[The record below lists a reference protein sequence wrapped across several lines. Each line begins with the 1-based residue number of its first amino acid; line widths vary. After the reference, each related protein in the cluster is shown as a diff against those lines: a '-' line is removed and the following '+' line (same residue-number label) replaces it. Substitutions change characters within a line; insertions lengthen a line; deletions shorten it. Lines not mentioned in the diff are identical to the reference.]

1 MISLVIG
8 MLMSVLAADRGGL
21 EIALGSTRTAVERI
35 DKRGRDSVSQTCT
48 AARAAIES
56 RRFIGWRGLPTGC
69 SPKSLFGVAL
79 NDQWGEAHLGQRF
92 EPARSHLLPVPGY
105 YSPAAYVRDGVG
117 ALFDGSNPVLEGGWS
132 ALSADLGEPQARLDW
147 VHSTVAMPAGE
158 LVYAAR
164 GITVFLNPENDA
176 VVHVSLYA
184 ATTVDDYIARLRLH
198 RQKRPWP
205 RR

>member
-8 MLMSVLAADRGGL
+8 VLMLAPAPDRGILG
-21 EIALGSTRTAVERI
+21 IALVSAGTAVERI
-35 DKRGRDSVSQTCT
+35 EERGRDIVSQTCT

-56 RRFIGWRGLPTGC
+56 RHFIGWRGLPSGC
-69 SPKSLFGVAL
+69 SPESLFGVAL
-79 NDQWGEAHLGQRF
+79 DDQWGEAPLGQRF
-92 EPARSHLLPVPGY
+92 EPARSHLLPAAGY
-105 YSPAAYVRDGVG
+105 YRPLAYVRDGVG
-117 ALFDGSNPVLEGGWS
+117 VLFDGSNPVLEGGWS

-158 LVYAAR
+158 LVYAAL

-176 VVHVSLYA
+176 VVRVSLYA